1 MKKCHSKTSLCFLI
15 LSKENYAN
23 VEIIGHFELESYEC
37 LWLAI
42 IVSTIYP
49 ELSLSCILHKKVV
62 NYENVSNKI
71 CYLTH
76 R

>member
-1 MKKCHSKTSLCFLI
+1 MKKCYSKTSLCFLI

-37 LWLAI
+37 LWLTI

-62 NYENVSNKI
+62 NYENVSNKM
-71 CYLTH
+71 CYLAH